1 MEVILIALLSFLVIA
16 LSFILVKVRLDILKL
31 AKNNLELNF
40 ENTMMLEKLVEQQDV
55 INEISFK
62 KNDDFVT
69 FLSESRDWAFSYIE
83 DVQTSIAKFV
93 EKVGPVLTYY
103 DKFGRINETP
113 SMNTIFDAYT
123 DLIKVLPE
131 ENKTTQGETNE

>member
-16 LSFILVKVRLDILKL
+16 LSFILVKVRLDVLKL

-83 DVQTSIAKFV
+83 DVQTSITKFV

-103 DKFGRINETP
+103 DKFGRINETS

-131 ENKTTQGETNE
+131 NTTQGENNE

>member
-1 MEVILIALLSFLVIA
+1 VEVILIAILSFLVIA
-16 LSFILVKVRLDILKL
+16 LSFIFVKVRLDTIKL

-62 KNDDFVT
+62 KNDDFVA

-93 EKVGPVLTYY
+93 EKVGPVLAYY
-103 DKFGRINETP
+103 DKFGRINENP

-131 ENKTTQGETNE
+131 NTTQGENNE

>member
-1 MEVILIALLSFLVIA
+1 MEIILIAILSFLVIA
-16 LSFILVKVRLDILKL
+16 LSFILVKVRLDVLKL

-40 ENTMMLEKLVEQQDV
+40 ENTMMLEKLIEQQDV

-93 EKVGPVLTYY
+93 EEVSPVLSYY
-103 DKFGRINETP
+103 DKFGRINENP

-123 DLIKVLPE
+123 DLLKVLPE
-131 ENKTTQGETNE
+131 NTIQGENNE

>member
-16 LSFILVKVRLDILKL
+16 LSFILVKVRLDVLKL

-83 DVQTSIAKFV
+83 DVQTSITKFV

-131 ENKTTQGETNE
+131 NTTQGENNE

>member
-16 LSFILVKVRLDILKL
+16 LSFILVKVRLDVLKL

-93 EKVGPVLTYY
+93 EEVGPVLAYY
-103 DKFGRINETP
+103 DKFGRINEIP

-131 ENKTTQGETNE
+131 NTTQGENNE